1 MNKRYYFIIALI
13 IAVSVTEVSV
23 MLPIRFFSYAVS
35 PVFILVCSLSFL
47 LSIEEAMIW
56 AGIQGLSI
64 DLISPSP
71 FGVYLISCLLLV
83 AGIKFMQDTWFKQ
96 SSLLSVTVISLVNLS
111 LVYSVFLGIH
121 ALVEKIGILIIN
133 PVNIVTI
140 VSLVVGIII
149 QCVIVSICVR
159 IFARTQKFTVL

>member
-1 MNKRYYFIIALI
+1 MNKRYYFISALI
-13 IAVSVTEVSV
+13 VFVTVAEISVL
-23 MLPIRFFSYAVS
+23 LPIPFFSYTVS

-47 LSIEEAMIW
+47 LSIEEALIW

-96 SSLLSVTVISLVNLS
+96 SSLLSVTVISIVNLS
-111 LVYSVFLGIH
+111 IVYSVFLGSH
-121 ALVEKIGILIIN
+121 ALVEKIGILTIN
-133 PVNIVTI
+133 PVHIVTFA
-140 VSLVVGIII
+140 SLVVGIII
-149 QCVIVSICVR
+149 ECVLVSVCVR